1 MSRSGYY
8 DDCDDYWATIRWRG
22 AVRSALRGRRGQA
35 FLRQMLA
42 AMDALPQ
49 PRLIVGELVNEAGE
63 CCAIGSVALS
73 RGVDVSEL
81 DPEEHEHVA
90 SVFGIARAMT
100 QEIAYMNDEVGS
112 CKETPEQRFARM
124 RHWIESELGADR
136 G

>member
-8 DDCDDYWATIRWRG
+8 DGGDDYWAIIRWRG

-35 FLRQMLA
+35 FLREMLA

-63 CCAIGSVALS
+63 CCAIGSIALS

-81 DPEEHEHVA
+81 DPEEREHVA

-100 QEIAYMNDEVGS
+100 QEIAYLNDEAGS
-112 CKETPEQRFARM
+112 CKETPEERFARM
-124 RHWIESELGADR
+124 RRWVESKLEGERD
-136 G
+136 